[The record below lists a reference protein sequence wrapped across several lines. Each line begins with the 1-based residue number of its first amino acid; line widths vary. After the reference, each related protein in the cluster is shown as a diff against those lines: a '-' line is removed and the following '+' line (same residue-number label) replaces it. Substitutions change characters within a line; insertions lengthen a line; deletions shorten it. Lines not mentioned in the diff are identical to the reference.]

1 MRILYVVVA
10 MAMFLTSCTS
20 VKTVD
25 TTSASGLLKREG
37 SALVGISE
45 DGRYNATVYNGSGHL
60 ASSMVLTAFAPH
72 LSKVE
77 IGERW
82 RDQDEALAAA
92 REEGVTYLILP
103 KIVHWEDRAT
113 AWSGIPDR
121 ATVLITVIDV
131 AEGKTLDTATI
142 DGRSAIMTLLSESP
156 QDLLREPI
164 RQYARQIAGG

>member
-1 MRILYVVVA
+1 MQMRSLFVVLAVVLA
-10 MAMFLTSCTS
+10 SCTS

-25 TTSASGLLKREG
+25 TTSSTGLLKREG

-92 REEGVTYLILP
+92 RERGFTYLILP

-113 AWSGIPDR
+113 AWSGLPDR
-121 ATVLITVIDV
+121 ATVLITVLDV
-131 AEGKTLDTATI
+131 AEGRTLDTATI
-142 DGRSAIMTLLSESP
+142 DGRSAIITFLSESP

-164 RQYARQIAGG
+164 KQYALQVTGG